1 MVALMAAVDFS
12 PVKAAK
18 ILAGAALWVRD
29 RAGDF
34 VVRRREMKRRRL
46 QVARDRELIEKTRTR
61 REIKIVVE
69 QKQKPPPKHQPR
81 QVKMPFISEGEFTL
95 PPTDLLDEVSVSN
108 KKIDS
113 DALLMNAKILENKL
127 RDFGVQG
134 EVVEVQPGPV
144 ITMYEYK
151 PGPGVKINKIANL
164 ADDLAMALSAMSVR
178 IIAPIPGKDVVGIEI
193 SNRDRETVY
202 MREIAESEE
211 FSRVKGAMP
220 MALGKNITGDPF
232 AFDLRK
238 APHLLVA
245 GATGSGKSVCLNSMI
260 MSVLYRSTPREVQML
275 MIDPKKLELSV
286 YEGIPHLIHRV
297 IADPKDAALSLKWAV
312 AEMDRRYSL
321 LAEQGV
327 RNVDSYNRLALKSVK
342 ERKKAA
348 KKNRVKTGDG
358 DTVALADRIDSQDP
372 DKKDKTDPPEEPMP
386 LILVIIDE
394 LADLMMVAARDIEES
409 ICRLAQMARAAGMHL
424 VVATQRPSVDVI
436 TGLIKANFPA
446 RIGFKVA
453 SKTDSR
459 TILDQNGAERM
470 LGQGDMLFI
479 QPGTSDMIRLHGAF
493 VSDQEIKKV
502 TEYWKE
508 QGEPDYDEEI
518 IKPRADDKS
527 LEPEDADEKWDEA
540 LRVVAATGTASVSM
554 LQRKLKIGYNR
565 AARIIERMAAEGIVG
580 PSDGVKPREVL
591 IDPYQL
597 EQ

>member
-1 MVALMAAVDFS
+1 
-12 PVKAAK
+12 
-18 ILAGAALWVRD
+18 
-29 RAGDF
+29 
-34 VVRRREMKRRRL
+34 
-46 QVARDRELIEKTRTR
+46 
-61 REIKIVVE
+61 
-69 QKQKPPPKHQPR
+69 
-81 QVKMPFISEGEFTL
+81 
-95 PPTDLLDEVSVSN
+95 
-108 KKIDS
+108 
-113 DALLMNAKILENKL
+113 
-127 RDFGVQG
+127 
-134 EVVEVQPGPV
+134 
-144 ITMYEYK
+144 
-151 PGPGVKINKIANL
+151 
-164 ADDLAMALSAMSVR
+164 
-178 IIAPIPGKDVVGIEI
+178 
-193 SNRDRETVY
+193 
-202 MREIAESEE
+202 
-211 FSRVKGAMP
+211 
-220 MALGKNITGDPF
+220 
-232 AFDLRK
+232 
-238 APHLLVA
+238 
-245 GATGSGKSVCLNSMI
+245 
-260 MSVLYRSTPREVQML
+260 
-275 MIDPKKLELSV
+275 
-286 YEGIPHLIHRV
+286 
-297 IADPKDAALSLKWAV
+297 
-312 AEMDRRYSL
+312 MDRRYSL

-527 LEPEDADEKWDEA
+527 LEPEDTDEKWDEA